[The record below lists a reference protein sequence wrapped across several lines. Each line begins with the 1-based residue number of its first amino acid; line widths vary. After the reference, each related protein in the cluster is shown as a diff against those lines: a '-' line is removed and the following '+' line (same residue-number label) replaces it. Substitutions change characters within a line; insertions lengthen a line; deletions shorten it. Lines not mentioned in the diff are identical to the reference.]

1 MRFLLVSLFSFRC
14 GKTVLATSDE
24 FYEFLRKLLAVV
36 CSGCYSTVQHVFLP
50 FIYCY

>member
-1 MRFLLVSLFSFRC
+1 MRFLLNSLFSFRC

-24 FYEFLRKLLAVV
+24 FYEFLRKLFAVV
-36 CSGCYSTVQHVFLP
+36 CIGCYSTIPQVFLP